1 MKNLCFCKHYLKK
14 NQIFDE
20 FILIFQE
27 LNESMLVVHSNMTNW
42 LMITQLIY
50 EFDNRKNYMW
60 SRVTFIN
67 KLMCPG

>member
-1 MKNLCFCKHYLKK
+1 
-14 NQIFDE
+14 
-20 FILIFQE
+20 
-27 LNESMLVVHSNMTNW
+27 MLVVHSNMTNW